1 MSAFIPVSFHVN
13 DPFNRNCKKKPL
25 MTVFSCRL
33 DVMVKNEGSN
43 SILSRGRVISSGSW
57 TITDIEGVQS
67 KIGIRQLEIQKWGG
81 EFTGAG
87 GKLIFFLF
95 QLIIP

>member
-13 DPFNRNCKKKPL
+13 DPFNRNCKKQPL
-25 MTVFSCRL
+25 MTVLAATWMS
-33 DVMVKNEGSN
+33 MVKNEGSN
-43 SILSRGRVISSGSW
+43 STLRRGRIMSSGSW

>member
-1 MSAFIPVSFHVN
+1 MS
-13 DPFNRNCKKKPL
+13 
-25 MTVFSCRL
+25 
-33 DVMVKNEGSN
+33 MVKNEGSN
-43 SILSRGRVISSGSW
+43 STLRRGRIMSCGSW

-87 GKLIFFLF
+87 GKLIFFYSNSLSPKISIYSVLSF
-95 QLIIP
+95 IGVHI